1 MNQTSTL
8 ENAPLNVL
16 LVEDEE
22 SDRLAVRSQLEVMGL
37 KVTDTASPIE
47 AKEFLDN
54 RDISLIIIHLKAIP
68 QRALELCRL
77 LRAESTVPILMLTN
91 RSEVIDDVMVMS
103 AGADDYVS
111 KPINN
116 KILVARVN

>member
-1 MNQTSTL
+1 M
-8 ENAPLNVL
+8 ENTPINVL

-37 KVTDTASPIE
+37 EVTDTASPIE
-47 AKEFLDN
+47 AKEFFDN

-77 LRAESTVPILMLTN
+77 LRAESTVPVFN
-91 RSEVIDDVMVMS
+91 
-103 AGADDYVS
+103 AHQ
-111 KPINN
+111 PQ
-116 KILVARVN
+116 